1 MAQLQSASTTS
12 YFQHATAWVGD
23 LVNTAQKYMLESSSL
38 EGAELFGQRAI
49 AAGNGV
55 DWNRVRLISGT
66 LKFTKLN
73 LTVLEAARFQ
83 LQGQILNM
91 KAQPYHICLFKTIQ
105 SIVDSSH
112 WGFIDSIS

>member
-1 MAQLQSASTTS
+1 MQQVLTDQNGSTAISKHYELFSTCHS
-12 YFQHATAWVGD
+12 LGD

-112 WGFIDSIS
+112 